1 MKCQITTYLSL
12 ETALVIHETALE
24 KFGGASGVR
33 DQDLLEAAVMQ
44 PQQTFDGKDL
54 YPTLEEKAARYAF
67 GIVSNHPFVDGN
79 KRTGAALMLTFL
91 AMNQHRMKPRQGEI
105 ANIILDVAT
114 GVASFDD
121 LVAFLRAQP

>member
-12 ETALVIHETALE
+12 ETALVE